1 MNTLYKK
8 QSMWLIA
15 ATAILVAA
23 CGGGGSNDV
32 PVTTP
37 PPPASAAPAMLTV
50 GPITGFGSVIVNGVR
65 FDDSAAKVE
74 IEDNEDR
81 IGDKN
86 GGLQIGMVV
95 ALKGDRKDDGS
106 GRAQGISMEAEI
118 RGPVQSVTPDA
129 SGTGGTLVAMGQ
141 SITTTA
147 TTTFLGV
154 AKLADLKA
162 GDIVQIHGLNKT
174 SGEITAFLI
183 QKKDSAAG
191 YKTYGKVSAHDT
203 AAKTFKIGTLLV
215 KYDDKT
221 ELRKLPATSWNDLVL
236 RVRGLASDFT
246 ASPLEFK
253 AARIKQAGDF
263 GDDNNRL
270 NEAEVK
276 GFISDLAADKSGFKI
291 NGVDIKVDSKT
302 VYLPSGKSAGDLA
315 NGMLVEA
322 EGSVANGVITAA
334 KVKFED
340 ENELEVEL
348 KGAISNFKTAADGT
362 FMFTVRNQ
370 DVVTTKA
377 TAIDLR
383 GRAAALAD
391 GVKVEVKGRQIVDG
405 KLIAARVK
413 VDD

>member
-1 MNTLYKK
+1 MKPLYKK
-8 QSMWLIA
+8 PAIWLIA
-15 ATAILVAA
+15 ATAVLIAA
-23 CGGGGSNDV
+23 CGGGGDTA
-32 PVTTP
+32 TTGLP
-37 PPPASAAPAMLTV
+37 PPVAAAPPMLTV

-74 IEDNEDR
+74 IEDSEDR

-106 GRAQGISMEAEI
+106 GHAQGISMEAEI

-154 AKLADLKA
+154 TKLADLKA

-183 QKKDSAAG
+183 QKKDSAIA
-191 YKTYGKVSAHDT
+191 YKTYGKVSAHDAT
-203 AAKTFKIGTLLV
+203 GKTFKIGTLLV

-221 ELRKLPATSWNDLVL
+221 LLRKLPATSWNDLVV
-236 RVRGLASDFT
+236 RVRGLATDFT

-263 GDDNNRL
+263 GDDNNKL

-291 NGVDIKVDSKT
+291 NGVEVKVDGKT
-302 VYLPSGKSAGDLA
+302 AYLPTGKSASDLA
-315 NGMLVEA
+315 TGVLVEA
-322 EGSVANGVITAA
+322 EGSIANGVITAT
-334 KVKFED
+334 KVKFEN

-362 FMFTVRNQ
+362 FAFTVRNQ
-370 DVVTTKA
+370 DVVTTKT